1 MACPLRHYL
10 GYFYWFAAIV
20 GALAAIFGMKDAR
33 VVGGG
38 SESAKKKKKKK

>member
-20 GALAAIFGMKDAR
+20 CALAAMFGMKDAR

-38 SESAKKKKKKK
+38 SESAKKKKK